1 MENNKLIKPFK
12 AIGYTKANN
21 WLAEMFYKVD
31 DSKTGFILSK
41 NDECRKLHELS
52 FANNQNELA
61 GNNEVSKIIIPF
73 SPTDPLITSRC
84 VQLPDAVG
92 DYGSVRDLYQEIYNH
107 TQKLMELDD
116 KRFYAVSC
124 VYVMMTWLYDRFNTL
139 PYLRVIGE
147 FGTGKSRFLSTF
159 GNISFRPIM
168 IGGTAS
174 YASMFRI
181 MDKFRGTLII
191 DEADYSNSD
200 MKSMIVKVLNE
211 GHKSTGSVM
220 RMRTLANNSMVPE
233 TFNVFGPK
241 IIASR
246 RPFTDDALESRCIVQ
261 RLFPK
266 QNTKA
271 PTHEW
276 DDIDQ
281 INTRI
286 RNKLLK
292 FRFDHYFDTVADE
305 STLEGIGMPRLKQT
319 ALALTSVA
327 KIIGQDVLGEVV
339 DYLKD
344 YEIEFLNNQADS
356 IERDVIYSIMHLKVI
371 NERTKVYMKDIAES
385 FNENFYQQYKTRED
399 KEYQKHGEVLI
410 SPGQVVSAR
419 KIGGIVKDL
428 GLIKNQ
434 DGDGIHINLEV
445 NAQRLNAL
453 VSRYGLIDAFNQMTE
468 KVKNRKT
475 DGMTYKR

>member
-1 MENNKLIKPFK
+1 
-12 AIGYTKANN
+12 
-21 WLAEMFYKVD
+21 
-31 DSKTGFILSK
+31 
-41 NDECRKLHELS
+41 
-52 FANNQNELA
+52 
-61 GNNEVSKIIIPF
+61 
-73 SPTDPLITSRC
+73 
-84 VQLPDAVG
+84 
-92 DYGSVRDLYQEIYNH
+92 
-107 TQKLMELDD
+107 
-116 KRFYAVSC
+116 
-124 VYVMMTWLYDRFNTL
+124 
-139 PYLRVIGE
+139 
-147 FGTGKSRFLSTF
+147 
-159 GNISFRPIM
+159 
-168 IGGTAS
+168 
-174 YASMFRI
+174 
-181 MDKFRGTLII
+181 
-191 DEADYSNSD
+191 
-200 MKSMIVKVLNE
+200 
-211 GHKSTGSVM
+211 
-220 RMRTLANNSMVPE
+220 
-233 TFNVFGPK
+233 
-241 IIASR
+241 
-246 RPFTDDALESRCIVQ
+246 
-261 RLFPK
+261 
-266 QNTKA
+266 
-271 PTHEW
+271 
-276 DDIDQ
+276 
-281 INTRI
+281 
-286 RNKLLK
+286 
-292 FRFDHYFDTVADE
+292 
-305 STLEGIGMPRLKQT
+305 
-319 ALALTSVA
+319 SVA